1 MIRPLVFELMQN
13 GLRVRQLDDFPRLN
27 QQHLDSYVI
36 LLKSNDFEIKY
47 GQID

>member
-13 GLRVRQLDDFPRLN
+13 GLRVRQLNDFPRLN